1 MKKIVIACDSFK
13 ESMSA
18 SVACQA
24 IEKGIKDGYHQ
35 NIETILLPLADGGE
49 GSAKVIGEAMHLPI
63 VSVDT
68 CNPYL
73 EKMKADYYFD
83 NDKKLAIIEVAS
95 SCGIGLIDK
104 EKRNPTKALSY
115 GFGTMIKD
123 AIKRGSQEIVLCL
136 GGSVTNDGGYGM
148 LQALG
153 AIFYDQNKQELPLTI
168 DSIEKVKSIDISKTQ
183 ELLGTCKLKVASDVT
198 NYFVGAKGA
207 TYTFG
212 PQKGA
217 TQSQLEYLE
226 HSLVSFNEAIKSSLK
241 IDLSTIAKTGSAGG
255 IGGALYCIGGTL
267 CSGIDLILEL
277 VNFKEVI
284 KDADYIFTGEGSI
297 DGQTI
302 QGKTISGVAKIAKE
316 QSIPLIALAGRV
328 TSEASNLY
336 DIGVT
341 AMFSITNEAKEL
353 KQALLDGEISLIETT
368 RNIIKLIK

>member
-18 SVACQA
+18 SVACKA
-24 IEKGIKDGYHQ
+24 IEKGIQEGYDK

-49 GSAKVIGEAMHLPI
+49 GSAKVIGEAMHLPM
-63 VSVDT
+63 VTVAT

-73 EKMKADYYFD
+73 EEMKATYYFD

-95 SCGIGLIDK
+95 SCGIDLIDK
-104 EKRNPTKALSY
+104 EKRDPTRALSY
-115 GFGTMIKD
+115 GFGIMIQD
-123 AIKRGSQEIVLCL
+123 AIKRGSKEIVLCL

-148 LQALG
+148 LKALG
-153 AIFYDQNKQELPLTI
+153 AIFYDENNQELPLSI
-168 DSIEKVKSIDISKTQ
+168 ASIEKVRRIDISKIK
-183 ELLGTCKLKVASDVT
+183 ELLGTCTLKVASDVT
-198 NYFVGAKGA
+198 NYYIGPHGA

-217 TQSQLEYLE
+217 TKSQLEYLE
-226 HSLVSFNEAIKSSLK
+226 DSLVSFNEAMKTSLQ
-241 IDLSTIAKTGSAGG
+241 IDLSKVEKTGSAGG
-255 IGGALYCIGGTL
+255 IGGALYCIGATL

-284 KDADYIFTGEGSI
+284 KDANYIFTGEGSI

-302 QGKTISGVAKIAKE
+302 HGKTISGVAKMAKL
-316 QSIPLIALAGRV
+316 QQIPVIALAGRV
-328 TSEASNLY
+328 TSDASNLY

>member
-18 SVACQA
+18 TVACQA

-95 SCGIGLIDK
+95 SCGIDLIDK

-153 AIFYDQNKQELPLTI
+153 AVFYDQNKQELPLTI
-168 DSIEKVKSIDISKTQ
+168 DAIEKVKSIDISKIQ
-183 ELLGTCKLKVASDVT
+183 ELLGACKLNVASDVT

-226 HSLVSFNEAIKSSLK
+226 HSLLSFNEAIKSSLQ
-241 IDLSTIAKTGSAGG
+241 IDLSTIEKTGSAGG
-255 IGGALYCIGGTL
+255 IGGALYCIGATL

-284 KDADYIFTGEGSI
+284 KDTDYIFTGEGSI

-302 QGKTISGVAKIAKE
+302 QGKTISGVAKMAKL
-316 QSIPLIALAGRV
+316 QQIPVIALAGRV